1 MSVGIYSASSLK
13 HQSTWHVVPL
23 GHINLN
29 PSKSTFPF
37 SPYNWVRCGEAAK
50 TNLIIFEQMRART
63 HDLSHYNSNH
73 VNIWQECISD
83 CYLMPNEHYHLYH
96 DMKKFYL
103 DTRIRGWIL
112 SALHKTNT
120 LYIICLVLAHGHYS
134 LHISLYS
141 NTLLWFW
148 ANQYLL
154 ILLGAVC

>member
-83 CYLMPNEHYHLYH
+83 CYLMPNEHLSSISWHEEVLSRYEDKRMNTVCFAQDQHALYN
-96 DMKKFYL
+96 L
-103 DTRIRGWIL
+103 L
-112 SALHKTNT
+112 SASSWT
-120 LYIICLVLAHGHYS
+120 LQSTYIA
-134 LHISLYS
+134 
-141 NTLLWFW
+141 LL
-148 ANQYLL
+148 
-154 ILLGAVC
+154 